1 MKNMCKTCW
10 LIIAATFLSFYA
22 KADNEIFQDT
32 LVIKLEGQNQIRLY
46 TPSFAFLETYN
57 KADSL
62 LQFFISDV
70 EKANAGKAKQE
81 WPKTMHYMVHE
92 TGKRRL
98 KMQDD
103 EFTSNEF
110 NLLAETYR
118 LDEQL
123 PASHYTLYDLKN
135 GVQIVIYLES
145 AEKMS
150 LLNNL
155 NLQALIKQTLAFK
168 DEIKHEFRL
177 DFTSQASTLSK
188 INQRRKR
195 ADQIEISPD
204 VNVLLIGNLLTP
216 TIGLEARVL
225 LSNKY
230 GTPTYLI
237 GATFKSYIFNN
248 ITSNELKGFN
258 SNLGIDFRFLANLN
272 DEGGKPL
279 WLGLEGGIILPPSN
293 DIDVGLKGTS
303 YRFGISTSIMG
314 NAQISFGS
322 IVNSKEGLLPTIG
335 IRLPF

>member
-70 EKANAGKAKQE
+70 EKANVGKAKQE

-110 NLLAETYR
+110 DLLAETYR

-168 DEIKHEFRL
+168 DEIKHEYRL
-177 DFTSQASTLSK
+177 DFTSQANTLSK
-188 INQRRKR
+188 ISQRRKR
-195 ADQIEISPD
+195 TDQIEISPD

-216 TIGLEARVL
+216 TIGLEARL
-225 LSNKY
+225 RLSNKY
-230 GTPTYLI
+230 GTPTYIL
-237 GATFKSYIFNN
+237 GASVKSYIFNN

-258 SNLGIDFRFLANLN
+258 SNLGIDLRFLTNLN
-272 DEGGKPL
+272 DEEKDPL
-279 WLGLEGGIILPPSN
+279 WLGLEGGIILPPSR
-293 DIDVGLKGTS
+293 DINVGLKGTS

-314 NAQISFGS
+314 NVHVSFGS
-322 IVNSKEGLLPTIG
+322 IINSKEEWIPTVG